1 LGHLN
6 KPLVSWKGKP
16 LIEHILEALPQ
27 TRTLFISANDDVETY
42 AKYGFVIK
50 DSDTGLNSN
59 SPLVGILCALTH
71 LDTEWLLCTPG
82 DTPLL
87 KRGWEEPL
95 IKASS
100 SASIICA
107 RDSLRVQPLH
117 QLIHIS
123 EKPFLEEYLSKGKR
137 SAIDFLN
144 SRNAR
149 EVRYS
154 QNDLF
159 KNFNVRE
166 DFI

>member
-1 LGHLN
+1 M
-6 KPLVSWKGKP
+6 
-16 LIEHILEALPQ
+16 IEHVLEALPQ
-27 TRTLFISANDDVETY
+27 TRTLFVSANDDVETY
-42 AKYGFVIK
+42 AKYGVVIK
-50 DSDTGLNSN
+50 DSDTGLESN
-59 SPLVGILCALTH
+59 SPLVGILCALTY